1 MSDAIFISY
10 SHQDLAFVDQLH
22 HNLIQAKLSAW
33 FDQANIPLGEQWREK
48 IVLGIKNCKIFLLI
62 LSPNSVISKHVRKEL
77 DLAER
82 RNKIIIPVM
91 WKYTDLPYAME
102 YQLVGVQHFNFDGEA
117 SEKNFTR
124 LTDWLHKILAGEVV
138 KTDFPLLGHGQKKE
152 SYMQLGGK
160 VIARVVTPLHLDI
173 VTQDR
178 INKDLHWLL
187 ESTNHFLH
195 IRQGK
200 APAAAPVPVK
210 IPSTAAQIPAANN
223 ALLYNTDEFRLEL
236 MEKRI
241 ESLYKQIDIYL
252 YNLTF
257 DLNKEARLGG
267 KITGQYLLINNIRGQ
282 RQLIAEKLQ
291 ELAKIAQK
299 LYGVSLTGPNILVDY
314 FD

>member
-10 SHQDLAFVDQLH
+10 SHQDLAFVSQLH
-22 HNLIQAKLSAW
+22 QNLIKAKLSAW

-48 IVLGIKNCKIFLLI
+48 IVLGIKNCKIFLLV
-62 LSPNSVISKHVRKEL
+62 LSPNAVKSKHVRREL

-91 WKYTDLPYAME
+91 WQQTDIPEAME
-102 YQLVGVQHFNFDGEA
+102 YQLVGVQHFNFYGKA
-117 SEKNFTR
+117 SPQNFAR
-124 LTDWLHKILAGEVV
+124 LANWLHKILAGK
-138 KTDFPLLGHGQKKE
+138 KTEAEYPLLGHGARKD
-152 SYMQLGGK
+152 SHMQLGGK

-178 INKDLHWLL
+178 INKDLHWLF
-187 ESTNHFLH
+187 EATHHFLN

-210 IPSTAAQIPAANN
+210 IPPTAAQIPAANN
-223 ALLYNTDEFRLEL
+223 ALLYNTDEFRLDL
-236 MEKRI
+236 IEKRI
-241 ESLYKQIDIYL
+241 ESLYKQIDTYL

-282 RQLIAEKLQ
+282 RQLISEKLQ
-291 ELAKIAQK
+291 QLAEIAQK
-299 LYGVSLTGPNILVDY
+299 LYGVSLTGPNVLVDY
-314 FD
+314 LN